1 MSLIENSERLHGY
14 SSIYNFRDFGAYKG
28 HDGRALLSGKL
39 FRSAHLNTLNDDDH
53 GAISKLAI
61 GLIVD
66 LRYAPERARQPSR
79 VPSNEPQIYAYPDKP
94 DNAGDKVAPHEAFLQ
109 HELKTADDAHG
120 YMMRSYA
127 ARPHDAQFQKIF
139 GDSLRFLAHEK
150 PKDDAGILVHCAAG
164 KDRTGT
170 LCALI
175 QGVLGV
181 SREDIMADYMLTLE
195 AVDIEAIITPA
206 AQMFSKRYGREINP
220 EALWPMFG
228 VAPEFLEAS
237 LSEMGDIEGY
247 AKTKLGLSETELEAI
262 RLQYLDS

>member
-1 MSLIENSERLHGY
+1 MSLIKNSERLHSY
-14 SSIYNFRDFGAYKG
+14 SSIYNFRDFGAYKTRHG
-28 HDGRALLSGKL
+28 QALRQKCL
-39 FRSAHLNTLNDDDH
+39 FRSAHLNTLNDSDH
-53 GAISKLAI
+53 GAISKLGI

-79 VPSNEPQIYAYPDKP
+79 VPSNGPQIYAYPDP
-94 DNAGDKVAPHEAFLQ
+94 PESQGDKVAPHEAFLQ

-127 ARPHDAQFQKIF
+127 SRPNDKAFQKIF
-139 GDSLRFLAHEK
+139 GDSLRFLAREK
-150 PKDDAGILVHCAAG
+150 LNEDTGILVHCAAG

-181 SREDIMADYMLTLE
+181 PHKDIMEDYMLTLE

-206 AQMFSKRYGREINP
+206 AAMFSKRYQREIDP
-220 EALWPMFG
+220 KALWPMFG

-237 LSEMGDIEGY
+237 LSAMGDIETY
-247 AKTKLGLSETELEAI
+247 AKDALGISEAELGAIRAQYLEA
-262 RLQYLDS
+262 

>member
-1 MSLIENSERLHGY
+1 MSLIENSDRLHGY
-14 SSIYNFRDFGAYKG
+14 TSIYNFRDFGAYKTR
-28 HDGRALLSGKL
+28 DGRALRQNRL
-39 FRSAHLNTLNDDDH
+39 FRSAHLNNLNDDDH
-53 GAISKLAI
+53 GAISDLGI

-79 VPSNEPQIYAYPDKP
+79 VPSNDPQIYAYPDP
-94 DNAGDKVAPHEAFLQ
+94 PESQGDKVAPHEAFLQ

-127 ARPHDAQFQKIF
+127 SRPHDKAFQKIF

-150 PKDDAGILVHCAAG
+150 PNDDAGILVHCAAG

-170 LCALI
+170 LCALV

-181 SREDIMADYMLTLE
+181 SRKDIMDDYMLTLE

-206 AQMFSKRYGREINP
+206 AAMFSKRYGREINP
-220 EALWPMFG
+220 KALWPMFG

-237 LSEMGDIEGY
+237 LEAMGDIEAY
-247 AKTKLGLSETELEAI
+247 AKAALGISDTELAAI
-262 RLQYLDS
+262 RSQYLDV